1 MEVERWKCGGEKE
14 QAYAVNRVLGAM
26 ESVRGGRVFTLGW
39 VECCYAA
46 SAGVPYLATH
56 VVRVPHEVV
65 GFSW

>member
-1 MEVERWKCGGEKE
+1 M
-14 QAYAVNRVLGAM
+14 NLHRVLGVM
-26 ESVRGGRVFTLGW
+26 ESVRGDRVFMLDW